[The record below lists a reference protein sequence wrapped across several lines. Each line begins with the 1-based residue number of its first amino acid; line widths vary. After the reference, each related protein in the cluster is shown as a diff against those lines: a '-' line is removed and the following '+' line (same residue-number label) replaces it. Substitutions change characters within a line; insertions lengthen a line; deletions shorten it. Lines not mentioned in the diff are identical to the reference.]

1 VKLSK
6 LMSKDLIS
14 LELKAKEKEDA
25 IQEMVDLISK
35 SNSITDKREVL
46 NTILER
52 EKKGTTGIGDGV
64 AVPHGRTKGAKR
76 IVVAFSRSRDGVNF
90 EAMDGKAV
98 HLIFMV
104 IAPEEEEE
112 GYLKLMAQI
121 AHILNK
127 PQNRKS
133 LLEAKNEGEV
143 IKRIK
148 EMETHHSRILK

>member
-1 VKLSK
+1 MNKELV
-6 LMSKDLIS
+6 S
-14 LELKAKEKEDA
+14 LELKAKEKEDV

-35 SNSITDKREVL
+35 SNSITDREEVL

-52 EKKGTTGIGDGV
+52 EKKGTTGIGDGI
-64 AVPHGRTKGAKR
+64 AVPHGRTKGTKR
-76 IVVAFSRSRDGVNF
+76 IVVAFSRSKDGVNF
-90 EAMDGKAV
+90 DAMDGKAV

-112 GYLKLMAQI
+112 SYLKLMAQI
-121 AHILNK
+121 ARILNQ

-133 LLEAKNEGEV
+133 LLEAKSEKEI

-148 EMETHHSRILK
+148 EMETSHEVLR